1 MKVNN
6 TNPWSLIGLF
16 LVCTKNWLNKS
27 HEITRICLEHENKI
41 TNSLLFYCDM
51 YPLYWTPSKEGI
63 FMRYSHEYKLECIE
77 LYRKGI
83 WQK

>member
-6 TNPWSLIGLF
+6 TNPLSLIGLC
-16 LVCTKNWLNKS
+16 LACIKNWMNKS

-63 FMRYSHEYKLECIE
+63 FGSIIFVVGKSPIDIMEPIL
-77 LYRKGI
+77 G
-83 WQK
+83 